1 MVTCMSFSLYIVA
14 FFSFGGVNSVGIK
27 RRLAQLEGEGMA
39 GSSDDPSAA
48 AASAA
53 GDGAEPSRLR
63 GGIRQRLRAA
73 EAATPPEPAIEHGDP
88 GDKGPLTKRLIRKWA
103 EGKLSAKEVQE
114 FAFDAERQGAADL
127 QSMSK
132 MGSYGEHPQNCYRA
146 LKNALGLP
154 SGSPG
159 FAWFEIPTTFG
170 ARTPHPFLLPH
181 EFFRSYYIAEKEKFF
196 ETMAGGK
203 DAALQFWQSMRSSE
217 FIKHHPEM
225 PKITWGSTV
234 PLGMHG
240 DAASFSKQ
248 DGVYTFSWN
257 SLIGS
262 GTTVQKRFV
271 ATLIKKSNMVPG
283 TMQAITKIL
292 SWSFNVMLS
301 GETPRLDWNES
312 PVEGGGLPLAGGW
325 RAALCQ
331 VRGDWQFYCE
341 LFGFPQWNSADNMC
355 WLCRASSTNPALA
368 WVRYAADAGWGKT
381 RWDHESYMKYL
392 RAAGFLI
399 PALLAVAIGFR
410 LDCIMIDVLH
420 TVDQG
425 VASHIIANVM
435 WVFAVVRKV
444 FGGKTQE
451 ENVQRLYANM
461 QKWYKGLKSKTRMQ
475 GKLTVERLRTKGGWP
490 KLKAKAAATRHLA
503 AYALHLAQTFGT
515 GTVEDKQILG
525 VCQMLSEFYNVMQ
538 SESQFL
544 SAAAKLDVPK
554 VGYRLVALYTA
565 LATDAKR
572 KGLKL
577 WKLQPKLHLFLH
589 LCEWQAITH
598 GNPRYYWTYADEDLM
613 GIMAEIASSCHPRT
627 MAMSALFKWLHLSF
641 TV

>member
-1 MVTCMSFSLYIVA
+1 
-14 FFSFGGVNSVGIK
+14 
-27 RRLAQLEGEGMA
+27 
-39 GSSDDPSAA
+39 
-48 AASAA
+48 
-53 GDGAEPSRLR
+53 
-63 GGIRQRLRAA
+63 
-73 EAATPPEPAIEHGDP
+73 
-88 GDKGPLTKRLIRKWA
+88 
-103 EGKLSAKEVQE
+103 
-114 FAFDAERQGAADL
+114 
-127 QSMSK
+127 
-132 MGSYGEHPQNCYRA
+132 
-146 LKNALGLP
+146 
-154 SGSPG
+154 
-159 FAWFEIPTTFG
+159 
-170 ARTPHPFLLPH
+170 
-181 EFFRSYYIAEKEKFF
+181 
-196 ETMAGGK
+196 
-203 DAALQFWQSMRSSE
+203 
-217 FIKHHPEM
+217 
-225 PKITWGSTV
+225 
-234 PLGMHG
+234 
-240 DAASFSKQ
+240 
-248 DGVYTFSWN
+248 
-257 SLIGS
+257 
-262 GTTVQKRFV
+262 
-271 ATLIKKSNMVPG
+271 
-283 TMQAITKIL
+283 
-292 SWSFNVMLS
+292 
-301 GETPRLDWNES
+301 
-312 PVEGGGLPLAGGW
+312 
-325 RAALCQ
+325 
-331 VRGDWQFYCE
+331 
-341 LFGFPQWNSADNMC
+341 MC

-368 WVRYAADAGWGKT
+368 WVRYAADAGWRKT

-451 ENVQRLYANM
+451 ENVQRLYAHM